1 MKPEVRTKSDRS
13 EPRLTVVSKGS
24 RFRFLCVLALDLIM
38 TAISRTKTLAVAGIF
53 LGVSAI
59 AVAQSAIPGTVK
71 TGYAP
76 INQLN
81 LCYEIRGSGAPLILL
96 HGGLGSTQM
105 MSPVASGLSPTHQVI
120 AVDLRAHGRTADID
134 RPLSYEAMADDI
146 AGLMN
151 FMNITQ
157 ADVMGYSLGGGVALQ
172 FTIRHP
178 AMVRRLVVV
187 STVFERNGWYP
198 EILASMEQ
206 LGPAAAEAMKPS
218 GLYKTYAS
226 IAPKPSDW
234 PVLVTKVGDLLKKDY
249 DWSKDVAAIT
259 APTMLVFGDA
269 DAIRPAHMVE
279 FLPCSAVA
287 GKTPAGIDRGCPR
300 PAWRSC
306 LASPITTLSIPLRS

>member
-1 MKPEVRTKSDRS
+1 
-13 EPRLTVVSKGS
+13 
-24 RFRFLCVLALDLIM
+24 M

-105 MSPVASGLSPTHQVI
+105 MSHVASGLSPTHQVI
-120 AVDLRAHGRTADID
+120 AVDLQAHGRTADID
-134 RPLSYEAMADDI
+134 RPLSYEALADDI

-157 ADVMGYSLGGGVALQ
+157 AGVMGYSLGGGVALQ

-198 EILASMEQ
+198 EIPASMEQ

-218 GLYKTYAS
+218 GLYKTCAS

-306 LASPITTLSIPLRS
+306 LVLPITTLSIPLRS